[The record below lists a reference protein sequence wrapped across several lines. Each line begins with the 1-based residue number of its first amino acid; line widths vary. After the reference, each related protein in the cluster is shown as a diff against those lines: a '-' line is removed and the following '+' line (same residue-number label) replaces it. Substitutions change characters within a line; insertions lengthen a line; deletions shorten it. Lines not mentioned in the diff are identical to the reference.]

1 MVSLKEVTSSVI
13 VVTTE
18 SHPDVLL
25 SILTDVS
32 AATQDDA
39 KIVTESTGNAVVI
52 VVIILSQ
59 PVDDTK
65 LSITVKPVSQLVR
78 YMVSLKDDTSSVMVV
93 TTESQPDVLLS
104 ILTDVSAATQDEV
117 KIVTESTG
125 NAVVMVVI
133 ILSHPDDD
141 TKLSITIKP
150 VSQLVR

>member
-18 SHPDVLL
+18 SQPDVLL

-32 AATQDDA
+32 AATQDEA

-78 YMVSLKDDTSSVMVV
+78 
-93 TTESQPDVLLS
+93 
-104 ILTDVSAATQDEV
+104 
-117 KIVTESTG
+117 
-125 NAVVMVVI
+125 
-133 ILSHPDDD
+133 
-141 TKLSITIKP
+141 
-150 VSQLVR
+150 

>member
-78 YMVSLKDDTSSVMVV
+78 
-93 TTESQPDVLLS
+93 
-104 ILTDVSAATQDEV
+104 
-117 KIVTESTG
+117 
-125 NAVVMVVI
+125 
-133 ILSHPDDD
+133 
-141 TKLSITIKP
+141 
-150 VSQLVR
+150 

>member
-59 PVDDTK
+59 PDMATK
-65 LSITVKPVSQLVR
+65 LSTTVPVSMTLQLLR
-78 YMVSLKDDTSSVMVV
+78 FIVSL
-93 TTESQPDVLLS
+93 
-104 ILTDVSAATQDEV
+104 
-117 KIVTESTG
+117 
-125 NAVVMVVI
+125 
-133 ILSHPDDD
+133 
-141 TKLSITIKP
+141 
-150 VSQLVR
+150 

>member
-1 MVSLKEVTSSVI
+1 M
-13 VVTTE
+13 
-18 SHPDVLL
+18 
-25 SILTDVS
+25 
-32 AATQDDA
+32 
-39 KIVTESTGNAVVI
+39 VI

-93 TTESQPDVLLS
+93 TTESQPEVLLS

-133 ILSHPDDD
+133 ILSQPDDD
-141 TKLSITIKP
+141 TKLSTTVKP